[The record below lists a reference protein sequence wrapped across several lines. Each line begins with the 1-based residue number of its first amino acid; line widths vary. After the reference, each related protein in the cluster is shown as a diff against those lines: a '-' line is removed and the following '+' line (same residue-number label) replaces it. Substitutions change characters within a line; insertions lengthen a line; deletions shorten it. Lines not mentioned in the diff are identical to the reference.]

1 MSVLVFEDDPLL
13 LDLYERALQGFGL
26 VRSFARA
33 EDGIQELPQ
42 ATLLVT
48 DLQLPGMSGLE
59 LLEHRDPE
67 LPTVVVSGASD
78 LLARV
83 RPAPHLRILAKPF
96 RLAALREAI
105 SQATLA

>member
-13 LDLYERALQGFGL
+13 RDLFQRALQGFGL
-26 VRSFARA
+26 VRGFACA
-33 EDGIQELPQ
+33 EDGLDELPE

-48 DLQLPGMSGLE
+48 DLQLPGMGGLE
-59 LLEHRDPE
+59 LLERRDPD

-78 LLARV
+78 LLSQV
-83 RPAPHLRILAKPF
+83 RPAPHLRVLAKPF